1 MNKQERIEKSTP
13 EKLNKEI
20 REETYQNLQEYGGMS
35 RVEINARMIELN
47 REWDVERT
55 LQLNAAMLALTG
67 TLLGITVDKKWFT
80 LPVVVTGF
88 LLQHSIQGWCPPLPF
103 FRSLGFRSRKEIE
116 LERHALKAMRGDYN
130 GILNDED
137 EALQAAEKE

>member
-130 GILNDED
+130 GKLNDED